1 VEIIAQW
8 LDDLDDLLA
17 AVGLVAERIRNI
29 GIAALICAIAFVLQ
43 AAAVVLALR
52 HPPLASAIA
61 TMLVVF
67 LIYRSATGP
76 QPTLPR
82 TA

>member
-1 VEIIAQW
+1 MEIIAQW
-8 LDDLDDLLA
+8 LDDLDDLFA
-17 AVGLVAERIRNI
+17 AVGLVTERIRNI
-29 GIAALICAIAFVLQ
+29 GIASLICAVAFVLQ

-67 LIYRSATGP
+67 LLYRSATGP
-76 QPTLPR
+76 QPTQPR